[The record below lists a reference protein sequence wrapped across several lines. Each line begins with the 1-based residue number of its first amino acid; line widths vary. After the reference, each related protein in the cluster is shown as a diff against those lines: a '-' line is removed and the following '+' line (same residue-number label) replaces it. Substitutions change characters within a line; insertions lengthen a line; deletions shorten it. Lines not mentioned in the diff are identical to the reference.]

1 MWPTELKKGPILT
14 ARGMVMSERTAS
26 TRSTYRRSTAEPDSS
41 ASAAMKYTFSS
52 SASAPASCSRRA
64 CFVHPPIEIPLR
76 LAMTGISSSAFVAS
90 T

>member
-1 MWPTELKKGPILT
+1 MWPTELKNGPILT
-14 ARGMVMSERTAS
+14 ASGIVISARTAS
-26 TRSTYRRSTAEPDSS
+26 TSSTYRRSTAEPGSS

-52 SASAPASCSRRA
+52 SASAPASCIRRA
-64 CFVHPPIEIPLR
+64 CFVHPPIEMPFR